1 MPNIAH
7 QIRHYERRIIKMHQ
21 QANRA
26 YKNQHNIIAIDC
38 LNRAMNY
45 EIKLNLLKGLL
56 NENPGTN

>member
-38 LNRAMNY
+38 LNGATNY

-56 NENPGTN
+56 NENAGTN